1 MPEFL
6 VRIAV
11 ALPDQNDDLIA
22 AERAYGRSLLEDG
35 TIVRIWRVPGTTG
48 NVGIW
53 SAPDATALHERLR
66 ALPAARWCEIEVTAL
81 ATHPLEGGADV

>member
-1 MPEFL
+1 MAEFL

-11 ALPDQNDDLIA
+11 DMPERDDELIA
-22 AERAYGRSLLEDG
+22 AERAYGRSLMEDG

-53 SAPDATALHERLR
+53 SAPNVTVLHERLR
-66 ALPAARWCEIEVTAL
+66 ALPAVRWCSIEVTAL
-81 ATHPLEGGADV
+81 AAHPLEGGADV